1 MILYAH
7 PDLSILS
14 QFHGF
19 IKFFKLLMDISGIH
33 YVSSKSFFLL
43 YISCSLQQVLLQ
55 SEEELMSKQTSELLT
70 DGAAP
75 KPKKMV
81 GKMKVQ
87 G

>member
-1 MILYAH
+1 M
-7 PDLSILS
+7 
-14 QFHGF
+14 
-19 IKFFKLLMDISGIH
+19 
-33 YVSSKSFFLL
+33 SSKSFFLL

-55 SEEELMSKQTSELLT
+55 SEEELMSKQTSELLA